1 MKIPFGKPLI
11 GEEEISAVNKVLQS
25 PILVHGPLAN
35 EFEDIFADFTGS
47 EKAVSVSSCTAGMH
61 LVYMSLG
68 LGPGDEV
75 IVPSQTH
82 IATAH
87 TVEVTGAKAVFV
99 DSEMKTGNIDISLIE
114 KHITSKTRAIAI
126 VHYLGVAVDMV
137 QINKI
142 AKKYNLFV
150 VEDCA
155 LAPGTYL
162 DNCHAGL
169 HGDVGVFSFYP
180 VKHITSAEGGM
191 VISKHND
198 LLKKIS
204 RIKAFGLDRNF
215 LERKVPGLYDVKDLG
230 INYRI
235 SELHAAVGIEQM
247 KKLPYFLK
255 QRKRNFEKLSTTLAD
270 INNTRV
276 LPQLND
282 NRFKS
287 SYYCLGL
294 LLDDSIRY
302 KREKIMKK
310 LTARGIGTSIYYPSP
325 LPRMTFY
332 KDKYSYNPETYKNA
346 STISDGIISFPVGP
360 HLSEL
365 EMEFISKEFKQVMEE
380 LNV

>member
-1 MKIPFGKPLI
+1 
-11 GEEEISAVNKVLQS
+11 
-25 PILVHGPLAN
+25 
-35 EFEDIFADFTGS
+35 
-47 EKAVSVSSCTAGMH
+47 
-61 LVYMSLG
+61 
-68 LGPGDEV
+68 
-75 IVPSQTH
+75 
-82 IATAH
+82 
-87 TVEVTGAKAVFV
+87 
-99 DSEMKTGNIDISLIE
+99 
-114 KHITSKTRAIAI
+114 
-126 VHYLGVAVDMV
+126 
-137 QINKI
+137 
-142 AKKYNLFV
+142 
-150 VEDCA
+150 
-155 LAPGTYL
+155 
-162 DNCHAGL
+162 
-169 HGDVGVFSFYP
+169 
-180 VKHITSAEGGM
+180 M

-294 LLDDSIRY
+294 LLDESIRY
-302 KREKIMKK
+302 KREKIMTK
-310 LTARGIGTSIYYPSP
+310 LTGRGIGTSIYYPSP

-332 KDKYSYNPETYKNA
+332 KDKYSYNPESYKNA